1 MARPKSGKDWKISS
15 FSLDIQ
21 SKSTLKEI
29 AEFQG
34 LSQSDMIGFLAKN
47 WDAGINPANRL
58 GILLEE
64 RKVANKKVEEID
76 EDIEKLTKQIKLFES
91 WNKTKHA
98 SKATA
103 IRILKRKILNREYGE
118 AEVAAKYWQ
127 SQTGITAIELITE
140 ASEILQKSGI

>member
-1 MARPKSGKDWKISS
+1 MARPKTGKDWKITS
-15 FSLDIQ
+15 FSLGLEEKQI
-21 SKSTLKEI
+21 LREI

-34 LSQSDMIGFLAKN
+34 LSQSEMVGFLAKN

-58 GILLEE
+58 SILLEE

-98 SKATA
+98 SKANA

-127 SQTGITAIELITE
+127 SQTGITAIELIAE
-140 ASEILQKSGI
+140 ASEIIQRTGI